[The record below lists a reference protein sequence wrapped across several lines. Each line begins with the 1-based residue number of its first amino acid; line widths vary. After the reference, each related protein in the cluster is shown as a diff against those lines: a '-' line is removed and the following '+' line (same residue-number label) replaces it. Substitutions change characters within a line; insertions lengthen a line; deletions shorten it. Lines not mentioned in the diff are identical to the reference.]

1 MTHRRVFLALCF
13 ALAPPTPALAQLVP
27 AVDVGVVSLG
37 YSGAARAAALS
48 ITPTLRW
55 LDQQS
60 LLAGSVTFS
69 QFDGGEWSTQGAVA
83 GSRFSPAWGILRG
96 EVAASGS
103 LIAHRTLF
111 RAGDAL
117 ARARLHAHG
126 DELGAWIGAG
136 YGLGRHAGSWHPQ
149 SLLDA
154 GLWSEHGPLRLA
166 ASITSRVATVAD
178 SMRDQDGGV
187 FARFERRG
195 THVDA
200 IASLGWRAGRVELNV
215 TAGARDGG
223 RLTGDSRWGSIAATY
238 HLTDW
243 LQIIGEAGGEPEIVA
258 QRLPEGKFGLL
269 ALRVSP
275 WRAPTSASAVAAS
288 PLMPTRDFVLGEREP
303 SGATLRIV
311 VPEAR
316 RVELRGDFTEWE
328 PVTLRRGAD
337 GRWQFPLALEPGVY
351 RVSIRVD
358 GGEWQAP
365 PGVPTIADDD
375 GTLVGLIVVK

>member
-1 MTHRRVFLALCF
+1 M
-13 ALAPPTPALAQLVP
+13 P

-37 YSGAARAAALS
+37 YSGTARAAALS
-48 ITPTLRW
+48 ITPTLRY
-55 LDQQS
+55 LDRQS

-83 GSRFSPAWGILRG
+83 GSRFSPSWRFLRG

-117 ARARLHAHG
+117 GRVRLHAHG
-126 DELGAWIGAG
+126 DALGAWIGAG
-136 YGLGRHAGSWHPQ
+136 YGVGRHAGSWHPQ

-154 GLWSEHGPLRLA
+154 GLWSEHGPLRLS
-166 ASITSRVATVAD
+166 ASVTSRVATVAD

-200 IASLGWRAGRVELNV
+200 IASLGWRTGRIELNL
-215 TAGARDGG
+215 TAGTRDGG
-223 RLTGDSRWGSIAATY
+223 RLTSNAQWGSIAATY
-238 HLTDW
+238 HLTEW

-258 QRLPEGKFGLL
+258 QRLPEGRFGLL

-275 WRAPTSASAVAAS
+275 WRAPTSASAIAAS
-288 PLMPTRDFVLGEREP
+288 PAMPTRDFVIGDREP
-303 SGATLRIV
+303 SGATLRLV

-316 RVELRGDFTEWE
+316 RVELRGDFTDWE
-328 PVTLRRGAD
+328 PVALRRGAD
-337 GRWQFPLALEPGVY
+337 GRWQLPLALEPGVY

-365 PGVPTIADDD
+365 PGAPAITDEF